1 MANEYRLTSPCHC
14 VEYSWC
20 PICRSCHQSWPSGAV
35 ANIQNFIVVSSQRVD
50 TSTTRDVPYLTS
62 PIDRPAD
69 AQVRL
74 VVELCMYFD
83 WHQTRGN
90 WPECWRFHHCV
101 LPEYGC
107 NARSWHPRLLPY
119 GQKTLSWLFDLVY
132 QSSNWQFRL
141 YDQAAYVDI
150 LQTPHPIVLR
160 YYPSSQLR
168 QENHWGWMTSTQS
181 LWRDH
186 GRYDKDPRYQHS
198 KFCRFY
204 LRKVSKLTSKEGQG
218 KYQKS
223 PWLSYYPRGCWKQL
237 HRLHFDVLL
246 TSIALL
252 QSRFARFC
260 KFYHSSR
267 WWICRPVCWRH
278 NLSKAEYVHGE
289 S

>member
-1 MANEYRLTSPCHC
+1 MSHL
-14 VEYSWC
+14 
-20 PICRSCHQSWPSGAV
+20 QK
-35 ANIQNFIVVSSQRVD
+35 
-50 TSTTRDVPYLTS
+50 LS
-62 PIDRPAD
+62 PILTQWRCSKHPEFHRCVLSACGHIDHSGRPISYKSY
-69 AQVRL
+69 RSTRW
-74 VVELCMYFD
+74 CTS
-83 WHQTRGN
+83 QTGS
-90 WPECWRFHHCV
+90 WTECWRFHHCV

-186 GRYDKDPRYQHS
+186 GRYDKDPRYRHS